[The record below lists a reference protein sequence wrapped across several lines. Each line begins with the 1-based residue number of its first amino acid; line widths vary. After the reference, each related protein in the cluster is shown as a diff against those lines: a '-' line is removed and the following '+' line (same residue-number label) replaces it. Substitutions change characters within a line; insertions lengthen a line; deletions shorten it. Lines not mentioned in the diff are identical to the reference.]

1 MSQIYQK
8 SEVAERN
15 GKNGQPVWMIY
26 KGNVYDVTTFIKD
39 HPGGPEL
46 ILEVAGKDAT
56 KAFNNA
62 GHSPDAVQQLK
73 QYKIGEV
80 AIDAQPK
87 PQTANGKSADP
98 GQTKQPQP
106 QQAEKSGGFL
116 CCC

>member
-26 KGNVYDVTTFIKD
+26 KGNVYDVTKFTKD

-87 PQTANGKSADP
+87 PQTANKSAEL
-98 GQTKQPQP
+98 GQTKQP
-106 QQAEKSGGFL
+106 QQAEKSSGFL